1 MPKFIANR
9 GFTLIELMVVV
20 AIVGILA
27 AVALPAYQ
35 DFVARA
41 RITEGLA
48 LMTEAKHEVGAV
60 GLTNPT
66 ALTITATLWNQRMGS
81 LGSQS
86 KYVESTLMNP
96 LTGDLVVTFTG
107 NVSAAASGRTLVLTP
122 QIRQGSGTAVLLPA
136 YFVSSNL
143 NGTLDWLC
151 TSAAGA
157 GAGTRTQQYNF
168 SAPTTI
174 ATLPAKLAPA
184 ECR

>member
-1 MPKFIANR
+1 MPKPIANR

-20 AIVGILA
+20 AIIGILA

-48 LMTEAKHEVGAV
+48 LVTEAKHEVGAV
-60 GLTNPT
+60 GITSVT
-66 ALTITATLWNQRMGS
+66 ALANTAAVWNQRMGS

-86 KYVESTLMNP
+86 KYVESTLMDPAN
-96 LTGDLVVTFTG
+96 GDLVVTFTG
-107 NVSAAASGRTLVLTP
+107 NVSGAAAGRTLVLSP
-122 QIRQGSGTAVLLPA
+122 QMRQGAGTAVPLPA
-136 YFVSSNL
+136 YFASANL

-151 TSAAGA
+151 TSAAGS
-157 GAGTRTQQYNF
+157 GAGTRAPQYRF
-168 SAPTTI
+168 TAPATV